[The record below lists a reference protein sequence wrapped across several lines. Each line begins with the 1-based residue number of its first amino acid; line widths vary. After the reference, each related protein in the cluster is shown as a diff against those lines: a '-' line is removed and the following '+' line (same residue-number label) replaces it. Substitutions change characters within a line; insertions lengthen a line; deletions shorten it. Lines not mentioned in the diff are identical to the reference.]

1 MLELY
6 SKISYFIGTNTTDSR
21 RIGRKTVKEK
31 ITILEICPRRRSNL
45 Y

>member
-6 SKISYFIGTNTTDSR
+6 NRNRYFMGINTDNSR
-21 RIGRKTVKEK
+21 RIGRKIVKEK
-31 ITILEICPRRRSNL
+31 FTILEICPRRRSNL